1 MMIKFGVPVVAVMV
15 ALDGVRVCGV
25 VRVNVPMLV
34 AIVSPDSVAVSGAV
48 TVGVPIVVVIVLAEG
63 VTVSGAVTM
72 GVPIVVVIVLA
83 EGVSNSGV
91 VTIGVPKLVAITAE
105 LGVTNIVVV
114 AVKITGNCHGR
125 TLVAALG
132 RPTVVVIVAPDGVI
146 VIGWLTKGVP
156 PVAARVAL
164 DGLITAAT
172 NGAPAAVA
180 MFAAP
185 GCTFRNVTTLPDCVT
200 ELI

>member
-1 MMIKFGVPVVAVMV
+1 MVAVMV

-34 AIVSPDSVAVSGAV
+34 AIVSPDSVTVSGAV
-48 TVGVPIVVVIVLAEG
+48 TV
-63 VTVSGAVTM
+63 

-105 LGVTNIVVV
+105 LGVTNVVVV

-146 VIGWLTKGVP
+146 VIGWLTKGIP

-164 DGLITAAT
+164 DGLMTAAT
-172 NGAPAAVA
+172 NGVPAAVA